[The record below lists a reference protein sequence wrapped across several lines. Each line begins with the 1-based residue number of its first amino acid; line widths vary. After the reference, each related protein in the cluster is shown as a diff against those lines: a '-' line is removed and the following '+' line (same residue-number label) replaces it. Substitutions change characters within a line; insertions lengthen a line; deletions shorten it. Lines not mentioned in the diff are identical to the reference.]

1 MNRLATLILITLAAS
16 SLFMV
21 SFAPVLAQSKPSVP
35 EFTLELGE
43 RRLDLRIKNQINVT
57 YYNVRVK
64 LHSSDEWNALFGPR
78 RGDGEPNY
86 AEPSDSEYTVIY
98 LGSVFP
104 PSSKDRSSSYLYVE
118 SNTGNFEGL
127 EVPSG
132 EQVDFQVE
140 AMTGYFALQPV
151 MPAQYY
157 VFSGEKSGWSKT
169 QTITVPFLTSTPT
182 PLSETLKTV
191 APVLAII
198 GAALIIGV
206 IGVALR
212 RHNKPKQTQTQLSR
226 WK

>member
-1 MNRLATLILITLAAS
+1 MNRRAALILTTLTAS
-16 SLFMV
+16 SLLMI

-43 RRLDLRIKNQINVT
+43 RRLDLRIKNQNNVT

-86 AEPSDSEYTVIY
+86 AAPSDSEYTVIY
-98 LGSVFP
+98 LGTIFP
-104 PSSKDRSSSYLYVE
+104 PSGKDRPSSYLYVE

-127 EVPSG
+127 AVPSG

-151 MPAQYY
+151 IPAQYY
-157 VFSGEKSGWSKT
+157 VFSGEKSGWSNT
-169 QTITVPFLTSTPT
+169 QTITVPVLTPTPT
-182 PLSETLKTV
+182 PLSETLEKA
-191 APVLAII
+191 APVLGVI

-206 IGVALR
+206 IGLTLR
-212 RHNKPKQTQTQLSR
+212 RRNKSKQTQA
-226 WK
+226 